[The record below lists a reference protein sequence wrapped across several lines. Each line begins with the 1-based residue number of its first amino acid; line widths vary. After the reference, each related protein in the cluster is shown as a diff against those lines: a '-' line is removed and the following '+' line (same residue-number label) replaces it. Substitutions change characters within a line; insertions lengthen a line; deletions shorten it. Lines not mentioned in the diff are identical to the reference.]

1 MCRQRSWNCN
11 IQRQRQHGYLTLF
24 HQKIHL
30 LLTTSPLSPPTWP
43 AVDVLNMFSY
53 NHSCYLGTAIVN
65 YSYQSNYGFS
75 QCIKLRLFDLNLHLE
90 LFDWAWCKNPPQQ
103 EGPGLPILLRSIV
116 LTVQPLSV
124 RHLTWEVR
132 KCSECHHSPPTTR
145 QQFPHCF
152 CFVAAADHHL
162 GVNNQLSLDIYFQ

>member
-1 MCRQRSWNCN
+1 MGIWPCFTRKYICYSQLPHSALPPGLLWMCSTCSHISIPAIWVQQLSIILIDQMVFKIMTKVRFDWSL
-11 IQRQRQHGYLTLF
+11 YL
-24 HQKIHL
+24 K
-30 LLTTSPLSPPTWP
+30 
-43 AVDVLNMFSY
+43 
-53 NHSCYLGTAIVN
+53 
-65 YSYQSNYGFS
+65 
-75 QCIKLRLFDLNLHLE
+75 

-103 EGPGLPILLRSIV
+103 NSSGLPIVMRSIV